1 MSKSLKINFPIT
13 LTAADSRKRTI
24 SGTIVSWD
32 EKGITSAGATV
43 FEKGSID
50 FSKPVK
56 LLLEHDRTRPIG
68 KLIDITADDKGI
80 EATFKIAGTIAG
92 DDSLLEAAE
101 GLRDGFSVGVV
112 VDDWDAAKGVMRVKA
127 SKLVEVSLVA
137 EPAINSARVSDIAA
151 SEAQE
156 NSEAT
161 AEEQTK
167 TQEDIVSDTQTAPI
181 ATEAVEATKSE
192 PVAIQATQPV
202 AYTKPRSPINSQ
214 ARFLEHSIKAT
225 LGNTDS
231 AQYVALAKDDAKKVL
246 TAADD
251 SIGTTNTAFKPI
263 QYVSTVVDTSIGSRA
278 AIDAIGTRRLPNAG
292 MQVSVPKITTS
303 GSVAETAEAAGPSET
318 GIVSSYVDL
327 TVKKYAGLQRYSV
340 ELIDRADPSFFE
352 AMLENMRRAYAG
364 ASEAAVI
371 AALTA
376 GGTQATSQATT
387 ANGIIAYV
395 KTEAPAA
402 YLATG
407 ELATRYIAGV
417 SQWGLLIGAQDT
429 TDRPIFSAANP
440 QNASG
445 SASSQSLRG
454 NVLGLDLY
462 VSNKAVSTTIDES
475 AFIVVPSAVAI
486 YETPTLQL
494 STNVVTTGEIE
505 TMLYGYLAC
514 GVITAGG
521 VRRYNMTA

>member
-1 MSKSLKINFPIT
+1 MTKSLKINFPIT

-32 EKGITSAGATV
+32 EKGVTSAGATI

-112 VDDWDAAKGVMRVKA
+112 VDDWDASKGVMRVKA

-137 EPAINSARVSDIAA
+137 EPAITSARVTDIAA
-151 SEAQE
+151 SEIPE

-167 TQEDIVSDTQTAPI
+167 TQEDKLSDTQTAPI

-202 AYTKPRSPINSQ
+202 AYTKPRSPINTQ
-214 ARFLEHSIKAT
+214 ARFLEHSIKAS
-225 LGNTDS
+225 LGNRDS
-231 AQYVALAKDDAKKVL
+231 AEWVAYAKDQDAKMV

-251 SIGTTNTAFKPI
+251 SFSTNSAFKPI
-263 QYVSTVVDTSIGSRA
+263 QYVTQVVDTQIGSRG
-278 AIDAIGTRRLPNAG
+278 AIDAIGTRRLPTAG
-292 MQVSVPKITTS
+292 MTVSIPKITTS
-303 GSVAETAEAAGPSET
+303 GSVAETGEGSAPSET
-318 GIVSSYVDL
+318 GIVSSYVDA
-327 TVKKYAGLQRYSV
+327 TVKAYKGLQRYSV
-340 ELIDRADPSFFE
+340 EILDRADPSFYQ
-352 AMLENMRRAYAG
+352 AMLENMRRVYAQ
-364 ASEAAVI
+364 ATEAAVI
-371 AALTA
+371 AELTS
-376 GGTQATSQATT
+376 GGTQATAT
-387 ANGIIAYV
+387 AADVDGIVSYV
-395 KTEAPAA
+395 KTETPAA

-407 ELATRYIAGV
+407 ELATRYIAGT
-417 SQWGLLIGAQDT
+417 SQWGLLIGAQDSQK
-429 TDRPIFSAANP
+429 RPIFSASQP
-440 QNASG
+440 FNAAG
-445 SASSQSLRG
+445 SASTQSLRG
-454 NVLGLDLY
+454 NVMGLDLY
-462 VSNKAVSTTIDES
+462 VSNKAVSTSIDES

-486 YETPTLQL
+486 YESPVLQL

-505 TMLYGYLAC
+505 TMLYGYLA
-514 GVITAGG
+514 VKTIVAGG
-521 VRRYNMTA
+521 VRRFNLT

>member
-1 MSKSLKINFPIT
+1 MTKSLKINFPIT
-13 LTAADSRKRTI
+13 LTAADNRKRTI
-24 SGTIVSWD
+24 SGTIVSWN
-32 EKGITSAGATV
+32 EKGITSAGATL
-43 FEKGSID
+43 FEPGSID

-112 VDDWDAAKGVMRVKA
+112 VDDWDASKGVMRVKA

-137 EPAINSARVSDIAA
+137 DPAIDSARVADVAA
-151 SEAQE
+151 SETPE

-161 AEEQTK
+161 AEDQTK
-167 TQEDIVSDTQTAPI
+167 QEDKVSDTNSEAPI
-181 ATEAVEATKSE
+181 ATEAVEAAKSE

-225 LGNTDS
+225 LGNSDS
-231 AQYVALAKDDAKKVL
+231 AQYVAMAKDEAKKVL

-251 SIGTTNTAFKPI
+251 SFSTNSAFKPI

-292 MQVSVPKITTS
+292 MQVSVPKITTN
-303 GSVAETAEAAGPSET
+303 GSVAETAEGGAPSET

-352 AMLENMRRAYAG
+352 AMLENMRRSYAG
-364 ASEAAVI
+364 ATEAAVI

-376 GGTQATSQATT
+376 GGTQASAQA
-387 ANGIIAYV
+387 ASVDGLVAYV

-407 ELATRYIAGV
+407 ELATRYIAGT

-429 TDRPIFSAANP
+429 TGRPIFSASQP
-440 QNASG
+440 QNAAG

-454 NVLGLDLY
+454 NVMGLDLY

-494 STNVVTTGEIE
+494 STNVVISGEIE
-505 TMLYGYLAC
+505 TMLYGYLAT
-514 GVITAGG
+514 GVLVAGG
-521 VRRYNMTA
+521 VRRYNLT

>member
-1 MSKSLKINFPIT
+1 MKLTTPMTI
-13 LTAADSRKRTI
+13 TAADSNARTI
-24 SGTIVSWD
+24 TGRIV
-32 EKGITSAGATV
+32 A
-43 FEKGSID
+43 FEEEANASTGKVIFAKGSVVPTD
-50 FSKPVK
+50 VK
-56 LLLEHDRTRPIG
+56 LNLEHDRTRPIG
-68 KLIDITADDKGI
+68 KMMDITADKNGI

-101 GLRDGFSVGVV
+101 GLRDGFSVGVM
-112 VDDWDAAKGVMRVKA
+112 VDDWKNKDGVMSITAAK
-127 SKLVEVSLVA
+127 LIEVSLVTD
-137 EPAINSARVSDIAA
+137 PAIESARVADVAA
-151 SEAQE
+151 TETPAE

-161 AEEQTK
+161 AEDTT
-167 TQEDIVSDTQTAPI
+167 TQEDKVSDTTSDAPI
-181 ATEAVEATKSE
+181 ATEAVEAAKSE
-192 PVAIQATQPV
+192 PVAIQAAQPV

-225 LGNTDS
+225 LGNNES

-246 TAADD
+246 TFADD
-251 SIGTTNTAFKPI
+251 SFTTNPAFKPI

-303 GSVAETAEAAGPSET
+303 GTVAETAEGGAPSET

-352 AMLENMRRAYAG
+352 AMLENMRRSYAG
-364 ASEAAVI
+364 ATEAAVI

-376 GGTQATSQATT
+376 GGTQASAQA
-387 ANGIIAYV
+387 ASVDGLVAYV

-407 ELATRYIAGV
+407 ELATRYIAGT

-429 TDRPIFSAANP
+429 TGRPIFSASQP
-440 QNASG
+440 QNAAG

-454 NVLGLDLY
+454 NVMGLDLY

-494 STNVVTTGEIE
+494 STNVVVSGEIE
-505 TMLYGYLAC
+505 TMLYGYLAT
-514 GVITAGG
+514 GVLVAGG
-521 VRRYNMTA
+521 VRRYNLT

>member
-1 MSKSLKINFPIT
+1 MKINFPIT
-13 LTAADSRKRTI
+13 LTAADNRKRTI
-24 SGTIVSWD
+24 SGTIVSWE

-43 FEKGSID
+43 FQKGSID

-112 VDDWDAAKGVMRVKA
+112 VDDWDANKGVMRVKA
-127 SKLVEVSLVA
+127 SKLVEVSLVSD
-137 EPAINSARVSDIAA
+137 PAIDSARVADVAA
-151 SEAQE
+151 SEQQ

-161 AEEQTK
+161 AEEQTTK
-167 TQEDIVSDTQTAPI
+167 QEDKVSDTNSEAPI
-181 ATEAVEATKSE
+181 ATEAVEAAKSE
-192 PVAIQATQPV
+192 PVAIQAAQPV

-225 LGNTDS
+225 LGNNES

-246 TAADD
+246 TFADD
-251 SIGTTNTAFKPI
+251 SFTTNPAFKPI

-387 ANGIIAYV
+387 VDGLVAYV

-407 ELATRYIAGV
+407 ELATRYIAGT

-429 TDRPIFSAANP
+429 TGRPIFSAANP
-440 QNASG
+440 QNAAG

-494 STNVVTTGEIE
+494 STNVVSTGEIE
-505 TMLYGYLAC
+505 TMLYGYLAT
-514 GVITAGG
+514 GVIVAGG

>member
-1 MSKSLKINFPIT
+1 MSKTMKINFPIT
-13 LTAADSRKRTI
+13 LTAADSRKRTM
-24 SGTIVSWD
+24 SGTIVSWN
-32 EKGITSAGATV
+32 EKGITSAGATM
-43 FEKGSID
+43 FEPNSID

-68 KLIDITADDKGI
+68 KMIDVTADDNGI
-80 EATFKIAGTIAG
+80 QATFKIAGTIAG
-92 DDSLLEAAE
+92 DDALLEAAE

-112 VDDWDAAKGVMRVKA
+112 VDDWDASKGVMKVKA
-127 SKLVEVSLVA
+127 SKLMEVSLVSD
-137 EPAINSARVSDIAA
+137 PAINTARVSDIAA
-151 SEAQE
+151 SEQE

-161 AEEQTK
+161 AEDQTK
-167 TQEDIVSDTQTAPI
+167 QEEKVSDTNSEAPI
-181 ATEAVEATKSE
+181 ATEAVEAAKSE
-192 PVAIQATQPV
+192 PVAISAAQPV

-214 ARFLEHSIKAT
+214 ARFLEHSIKASM
-225 LGNTDS
+225 GDSES
-231 AQYVALAKDDAKKVL
+231 AQDVALAKDEAKRML
-246 TAADD
+246 TFADD
-251 SIGTTNTAFKPI
+251 SFTTNPAFKPI

-327 TVKKYAGLQRYSV
+327 TVKKYAGLLRYSV

-387 ANGIIAYV
+387 VDGLVAYV

-407 ELATRYIAGV
+407 ELATRYIAGT

-429 TDRPIFSAANP
+429 TGRPIFSAANP
-440 QNASG
+440 QNAAG

-462 VSNKAVSTTIDES
+462 VSNKAVATNIDES
-475 AFIVVPSAVAI
+475 AFIVVPSSVAI
-486 YETPTLQL
+486 YESPRLQL
-494 STNVVTTGEIE
+494 SANATATGEIS
-505 TMLYGYLAC
+505 TMLYGYLAA
-514 GVITAGG
+514 GVLVAGG
-521 VRRYNMTA
+521 VRRFNLT

>member
-214 ARFLEHSIKAT
+214 ARYLEHLVKAQM
-225 LGNTDS
+225 GNLDS
-231 AQYVALAKDDAKKVL
+231 AQYVAFAKDEAKRVL

-251 SIGTTNTAFKPI
+251 SFTTNPAFKPI
-263 QYVSTVVDTSIGSRA
+263 QYVSTVVDNSIGTRA
-278 AIDAIGTRRLPNAG
+278 AIDAIGSRALGASG
-292 MQVSVPKITTS
+292 MQVSVPKITTNS
-303 GSVAETAEAAGPSET
+303 SVAQTSEAGNPSET
-318 GIVSSYVDL
+318 GIISSYVDL
-327 TVKKYAGLQRYSV
+327 TVVKLAGLQRYSV
-340 ELIDRADPSFFE
+340 ELADRAQPSFYD
-352 AMLENMRRAYAG
+352 AMLENLRRSYAG
-364 ASEAAVI
+364 ASEAYAI
-371 AALTA
+371 AQLTA

-387 ANGIIAYV
+387 VDGLIAYV

-407 ELATRYIAGV
+407 ELATRYIAGT

-429 TDRPIFSAANP
+429 TGRPIFSAANP
-440 QNASG
+440 QNAAG

-454 NVLGLDLY
+454 NVMGLDLY

-475 AFIVVPSAVAI
+475 AFIVVPSSVAI

-494 STNVVTTGEIE
+494 VANQPSTGEIE
-505 TMLYGYLAC
+505 LSLYGYMAC

>member
-1 MSKSLKINFPIT
+1 MSKTLKINFPIT
-13 LTAADSRKRTI
+13 LTAADNRKRTI

-43 FEKGSID
+43 FEKDSID
-50 FSKPVK
+50 FSKPIK

-68 KLIDITADDKGI
+68 KMIDITADDKGI

-112 VDDWDAAKGVMRVKA
+112 VDDWDASKGVMRVKA

-137 EPAINSARVSDIAA
+137 DPAIDSARVADVAA
-151 SEAQE
+151 SETPE

-214 ARFLEHSIKAT
+214 ARFLEHSIKASM
-225 LGNTDS
+225 GSHES
-231 AQYVALAKDDAKKVL
+231 ASYVALAKDEAKRVL

-251 SIGTTNTAFKPI
+251 SFSTNSAFKPI
-263 QYVSTVVDTSIGSRA
+263 QYVSTVIDTQIGARG
-278 AIDAIGTRRLPNAG
+278 AIDAIGTKRLPNSG
-292 MQVSVPKITTS
+292 MQVSVPKITTNS
-303 GSVAETAEAAGPSET
+303 SVASTGEGSAPSET

-327 TVKKYAGLQRYSV
+327 TVTKYAGLQRYSV
-340 ELIDRADPSFFE
+340 EIADRADPSFYD
-352 AMLENMRRAYAG
+352 AMLENLRRSYAQ
-364 ASEAAVI
+364 ATEAAVI
-371 AALTA
+371 AALTS
-376 GGTQATSQATT
+376 GGTQSTATSADLD
-387 ANGIIAYV
+387 GIVAFV
-395 KTEAPAA
+395 KTETPAA

-407 ELATRYIAGV
+407 ELATRYIAGT
-417 SQWGLLIGAQDT
+417 SQWGLLIGAQDSSK
-429 TDRPIFSAANP
+429 RPVFSASQP
-440 QNASG
+440 FNAAG
-445 SASSQSLRG
+445 SVSTQSLRG
-454 NVLGLDLY
+454 NVMGLDLY

-486 YETPTLQL
+486 YESPTLQL
-494 STNVVTTGEIE
+494 ATNVVTSGEIE
-505 TMLYGYLAC
+505 IMLYGYLAT
-514 GVITAGG
+514 GVLVAGG
-521 VRRYNMTA
+521 VRRYNLT

>member
-1 MSKSLKINFPIT
+1 MH
-13 LTAADSRKRTI
+13 LTFSSDIECSISERTI
-24 SGTIVSWD
+24 SGKIVPFGG
-32 EKGITSAGATV
+32 EIGQTSAGKVV

-112 VDDWDAAKGVMRVKA
+112 VDDWDASKGVMRVKA
-127 SKLVEVSLVA
+127 SKLVEVSLVSD
-137 EPAINSARVSDIAA
+137 PAIDSARVADVAA
-151 SEAQE
+151 SEQQ

-161 AEEQTK
+161 AEEQTTK
-167 TQEDIVSDTQTAPI
+167 QEDKVSDTNSEAPI
-181 ATEAVEATKSE
+181 ATEAVEAAKSE
-192 PVAIQATQPV
+192 PVAIQAAQPV

-364 ASEAAVI
+364 ATEAAVI
-371 AALTA
+371 AALTS
-376 GGTQATSQATT
+376 GGTQATAQA
-387 ANGIIAYV
+387 ASSAGIIAYV
-395 KTEAPAA
+395 STETPAA

-407 ELATRYIAGV
+407 ELATRYIAGT

-429 TDRPIFSAANP
+429 TGRPIFSASQP
-440 QNASG
+440 QNAAG

-454 NVLGLDLY
+454 NVMGLDLY

>member
-1 MSKSLKINFPIT
+1 MSKKLEINFPIT
-13 LTAADSRKRTI
+13 LTAADNRKRTM
-24 SGTIVSWD
+24 SGTIVSWN

-43 FEKGSID
+43 FEKDSID

-68 KLIDITADDKGI
+68 KLVDITADDAGI
-80 EATFKIAGTIAG
+80 QATFKVAGTIAG

-101 GLRDGFSVGVV
+101 GLRDGSRL
-112 VDDWDAAKGVMRVKA
+112 M
-127 SKLVEVSLVA
+127 EVSLVA
-137 EPAINSARVSDIAA
+137 DPAIQSARVSEIAA
-151 SEAQE
+151 SEQPQ

-161 AEEQTK
+161 AEEQT
-167 TQEDIVSDTQTAPI
+167 TNQEEKVSDTNSEAPI
-181 ATEAVEATKSE
+181 ATEAVEAAKSE
-192 PVAIQATQPV
+192 PVAVSATQPV

-214 ARFLEHSIKAT
+214 ARYLEHSIKASM
-225 LGNTDS
+225 GNLDS
-231 AQYVALAKDDAKKVL
+231 AQYVAHAKAEAAKTL
-246 TAADD
+246 NFADD
-251 SIGTTNTAFKPI
+251 SFSTNSAFKPI
-263 QYVSTVVDTSIGSRA
+263 QYVSTVVDTSIGNRA
-278 AIDAIGTRRLPNAG
+278 AIDAIGSRRLPNAG

-303 GSVAETAEAAGPSET
+303 GSVAETAEAGAPSET

-340 ELIDRADPSFFE
+340 ELFDRADPSFYD

-371 AALTA
+371 AALTS
-376 GGTQATSQATT
+376 GGTAATAQDATVD
-387 ANGIIAYV
+387 GIVAYV

-407 ELATRYIAGV
+407 ELATRYIAGTG
-417 SQWGLLIGAQDT
+417 QWGFLIGAQDS
-429 TDRPIFSAANP
+429 TDRPIFSASQP
-440 QNASG
+440 QNAAG
-445 SASSQSLRG
+445 SASTQSLRG

-462 VSNKAVSTTIDES
+462 VSNKAVSTVIDES

-486 YETPTLQL
+486 YESPTLQL
-494 STNVVTTGEIE
+494 STNVVTSGEIE

-514 GVITAGG
+514 GVLVAGG
-521 VRRYNMTA
+521 VRRFNLT

>member
-137 EPAINSARVSDIAA
+137 EPAINSARVADVAA
-151 SEAQE
+151 SETPE

-161 AEEQTK
+161 AEDQTK

-192 PVAIQATQPV
+192 PVAIQATHPV
-202 AYTKPRSPINSQ
+202 AYTKPRSPIKTQGNY
-214 ARFLEHSIKAT
+214 LEHSIRAK

-231 AQYVALAKDDAKKVL
+231 ATYVMHADAEAQKTL
-246 TAADD
+246 NFADD
-251 SIGTTNTAFKPI
+251 SFTTNPAFAKT
-263 QYVSTVVDTSIGSRA
+263 QYVSTVIDTSIGSRA
-278 AIDAIGTRRLPNAG
+278 AIDAIGTRRLGNIG
-292 MQVSVPKITTS
+292 MLVQVPKITTS
-303 GSVAETAEAAGPSET
+303 GTVAETAEGAAPSET

-327 TVKKYAGLQRYSV
+327 TVKKYAGLQRVSV
-340 ELIDRADPSFFE
+340 ELLDRSLDPSFFD
-352 AMLENMRRAYAG
+352 AMLENLRRAYAG
-364 ASEAAVI
+364 ATEAAVI

-376 GGTQATSQATT
+376 GGTQATAT
-387 ANGIIAYV
+387 AADVDGIISYV
-395 KTEAPAA
+395 KTETPAA

-407 ELATRYIAGV
+407 ELATRYIAGT

-429 TDRPIFSAANP
+429 TKRPIFSAANP
-440 QNASG
+440 QNAAG
-445 SASSQSLRG
+445 SATSQSLRG
-454 NVLGLDLY
+454 NVMGLDLY

-494 STNVVTTGEIE
+494 TNNVLTTMEIE
-505 TMLYGYLAC
+505 TSLHGYLAC
-514 GVITAGG
+514 GVLVAGG
-521 VRRYNMTA
+521 VRRFNLT